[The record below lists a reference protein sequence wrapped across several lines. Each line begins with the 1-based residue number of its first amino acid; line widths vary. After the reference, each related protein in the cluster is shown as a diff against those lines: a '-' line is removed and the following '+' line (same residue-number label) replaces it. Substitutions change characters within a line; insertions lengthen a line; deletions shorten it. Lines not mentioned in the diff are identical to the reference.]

1 MSVSTRNEKIA
12 EIAEMTTD
20 LWHDS
25 DKEGCSL
32 TEKMRGKLEAR
43 VEDLG
48 RGYVQK
54 MKGKIIGKLESNVE
68 KIVAKQAAK
77 LAAKAESK
85 SAWGE
90 GTAWHACSVAWCLAI
105 RGNCTCSI
113 YN

>member
-12 EIAEMTTD
+12 EIAEMTMD

-25 DKEGCSL
+25 DKEGCPL

-54 MKGKIIGKLESNVE
+54 MKGKIIGKLERNVE
-68 KIVAKQAAK
+68 KILAKQAAK
-77 LAAKAESK
+77 LAAKADSK

-90 GTAWHACSVAWCLAI
+90 GTAWHTCSVAWCLAI